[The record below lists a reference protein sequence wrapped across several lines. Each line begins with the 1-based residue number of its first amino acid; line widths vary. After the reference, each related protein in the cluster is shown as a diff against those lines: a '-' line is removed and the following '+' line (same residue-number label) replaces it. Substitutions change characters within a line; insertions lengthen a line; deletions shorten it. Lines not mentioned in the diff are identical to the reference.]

1 MKILQVI
8 LMGFFMVVLF
18 SCTTTKIYFVRHAE
32 KSLTVKTDPPLTAE
46 GEQRALD
53 LEKALKG
60 KKIKH
65 IYSTQTKR
73 TVSTAKPL
81 SESLSIA
88 ITYYAHDTMPK
99 FLYRML
105 ESGENSLVVGH
116 SNTVLK
122 MIEELDLRPSK
133 KEIPDAEYDNLFV
146 VYLKSKNGRGGY
158 SLKLKEQKYGKPSV
172 SQSTKNQVPMQNTM
186 MGSL

>member
-1 MKILQVI
+1 MKTLQVVLVGI
-8 LMGFFMVVLF
+8 FMLSLF
-18 SCTTTKIYFVRHAE
+18 SCTTAKIFFVRHAE
-32 KSLTVKTDPPLTAE
+32 KSLTVKTDPPLTPE

-53 LEKALKG
+53 LKKVLKG

-81 SESLSIA
+81 AESIA
-88 ITYYAHDTMPK
+88 VPITYYAHDTMPK
-99 FLYRML
+99 FLYKML
-105 ESGENSLVVGH
+105 ESGENALVVGH

-146 VYLKSKNGRGGY
+146 VYLKSKNGSGGY
-158 SLKLKEQKYGKPSV
+158 SLRLKELKFGAPSV
-172 SQSTKNQVPMQNTM
+172 KK
-186 MGSL
+186 